1 MLKNLANIISV
12 VFHPLLMTTL
22 LVATLYLFAPTS
34 ILPINEDSIL
44 LILLMVLILTFILPL
59 LSVGMLKLTKSIS
72 SIHLH
77 NRKERVMPFFFIA
90 VYYGLTTYFFSERLV
105 LGNAL
110 VVLLASIT
118 ATIFLIAV
126 ISMFFKISAH
136 TTGTA
141 GVLGFFIAIHIRY
154 LDSLLFWPIIA
165 ALILHGV
172 VSSARLYLA
181 THDPKEVHFGALLGF
196 IINFGAAYIFT

>member
-22 LVATLYLFAPTS
+22 LVASLYFFAPSS
-34 ILPINEDSIL
+34 ILPINSDSIL
-44 LILLMVLILTFILPL
+44 LILLMVLILTYILPL

-77 NRKERVMPFFFIA
+77 SRKERIMPFFFIT
-90 VYYGLTTYFFSERLV
+90 VYYGLTAYFFSEKLV

-110 VVLLASIT
+110 VIMLVSIT
-118 ATIFLIAV
+118 ATIFLITV
-126 ISMFFKISAH
+126 ISTFFKISAH
-136 TTGTA
+136 SAGTA
-141 GVLGFFIAIHIRY
+141 GVLGFFIAIHFRY

-165 ALILHGV
+165 TLVLHGV
-172 VSSARLYLA
+172 VSSARLYLD
-181 THDPKEVHFGALLGF
+181 THSPTEVHIGALLGF